1 MPGAAERPAGGRHHR
16 QPQVAVG
23 VEGKAGQLTLHR
35 QDGRIVSSVGADK
48 VALTL
53 FHGCTV
59 VGSSV
64 NKTVLGTD
72 AVHAQIA
79 ARLPAVLAVGGE
91 GRLRGAGVL
100 PHIRGGVG
108 FRRRVDGPQQQAVRQ
123 RRQHQ
128 QGKDVAGHPEA
139 GHQGF
144 PLDGGL
150 CFQLGFPAGSGG
162 RRALGAA
169 EPPVRK
175 EGHVRPH
182 RDGCNEEEQY
192 QLYES
197 NAHEQFFLCI
207 CQISGKSFI
216 IVV

>member
-23 VEGKAGQLTLHR
+23 VEGKAGQLALHR
-35 QDGRIVSSVGADK
+35 QDGRSVSAVGADK

-53 FHGCTV
+53 FHGRTV

-64 NKTVLGTD
+64 NKAVLGAD

-79 ARLPAVLAVGGE
+79 AQLPAVLAVGGE
-91 GRLRGAGVL
+91 GRLRGTGVL

-139 GHQGF
+139 GHQSF

-150 CFQLGFPAGSGG
+150 CFQLGLPAGSGG
-162 RRALGAA
+162 RCALGAA